1 MELAVKLGQ
10 SSLVLAV
17 PRGGRRSSEDGIL
30 FVMIL
35 NNSNEETPGCF
46 TEEMGDCCAD
56 PWISLL
62 VVEIKYDN
70 GAE

>member
-1 MELAVKLGQ
+1 MQDVQQLLDTPIG
-10 SSLVLAV
+10 S
-17 PRGGRRSSEDGIL
+17 GRRSSEDGIL
-30 FVMIL
+30 FAMIL